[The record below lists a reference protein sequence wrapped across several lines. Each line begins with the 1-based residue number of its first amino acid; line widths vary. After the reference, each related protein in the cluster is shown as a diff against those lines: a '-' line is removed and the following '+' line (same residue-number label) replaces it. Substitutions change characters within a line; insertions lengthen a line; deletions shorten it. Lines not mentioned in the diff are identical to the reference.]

1 MSVIVSVSVHLCK
14 VNLCYFVHEHKSE
27 DSLQKD
33 CDACHLHS
41 FLLSHIHMYCMYMQC
56 IEIVLQLIVFS
67 PLITSHF
74 KIHEWTRGI
83 SAPCS
88 SCWSLS
94 LWVGPGVRVSDSEK
108 VEREK
113 GKKGVGVF
121 LGRHKRPK
129 CRHAQEKTGWGFKSR
144 RRGETSSLS
153 QDSSETKG
161 KAMLGL
167 QIKKASQDSLLQ
179 LNELWHHANLDS
191 SWQLL
196 GNQHW
201 LRRIE
206 ISY

>member
-1 MSVIVSVSVHLCK
+1 M
-14 VNLCYFVHEHKSE
+14 F
-27 DSLQKD
+27 
-33 CDACHLHS
+33 
-41 FLLSHIHMYCMYMQC
+41 FLRWLPPISRKLAAINIQRSRCPVFKLL
-56 IEIVLQLIVFS
+56 VLELI
-67 PLITSHF
+67 
-74 KIHEWTRGI
+74 
-83 SAPCS
+83 
-88 SCWSLS
+88 
-94 LWVGPGVRVSDSEK
+94 LWVGRGVRVSDSEK
-108 VEREK
+108 IEK

-153 QDSSETKG
+153 QDSPKTKG